1 MKDTSEVK
9 GSSVRDTLMKIL
21 TPRKDEQS
29 KTIRNRIKD
38 VDLVQVKA
46 RYHKKCYTN
55 LQRRNNECGDQLGR
69 PTTKVDKVMQII
81 FSFIAESRDVCQFA
95 VKDLLQ
101 LIPEDDQ
108 PSIETVTTR
117 LQQEYRDRIITTNV
131 SGVGNVIFFQSEAG
145 QKLLSDAFYASR
157 KKNAK
162 AEKERLTR
170 EIARVIGEKI
180 RCKYYKSNPKD
191 YPPTTTFM
199 NEVERDVPMLLR
211 ILLEEIIL
219 PGKKMTA
226 IPVYKKKITAIAHA
240 IIQLAR
246 PRCFRSKVLL
256 SIGCYLKKKS
266 RIERTHRCFSSNW
279 FLLLLCGS
287 PALGGLLSGK
297 KSAYTFT
304 FCIFSM
310 GC

>member
-1 MKDTSEVK
+1 MKFRIIFFFRIRKDEEENDESEAGPSSESGATVSDFNPEVCFLCGFKGQNFLKDTSEVK

-29 KTIRNRIKD
+29 KTIRNRIKY

-157 KKNAK
+157 KKMQK
-162 AEKERLTR
+162 
-170 EIARVIGEKI
+170 
-180 RCKYYKSNPKD
+180 
-191 YPPTTTFM
+191 
-199 NEVERDVPMLLR
+199 
-211 ILLEEIIL
+211 
-219 PGKKMTA
+219 
-226 IPVYKKKITAIAHA
+226 
-240 IIQLAR
+240 
-246 PRCFRSKVLL
+246 
-256 SIGCYLKKKS
+256 LKKKD
-266 RIERTHRCFSSNW
+266 
-279 FLLLLCGS
+279 LLV
-287 PALGGLLSGK
+287 K
-297 KSAYTFT
+297 
-304 FCIFSM
+304 
-310 GC
+310 